1 MSLGTPSPTSD
12 HPPLQYTG
20 VLAPGGQGH
29 TVIPQEG
36 HIRHMAAVSSVF
48 VAEGSRL
55 TARIAKQVDFA
66 KVVS

>member
-36 HIRHMAAVSSVF
+36 HIRHMAAVSSVL
-48 VAEGSRL
+48 VAEGL
-55 TARIAKQVDFA
+55 
-66 KVVS
+66 